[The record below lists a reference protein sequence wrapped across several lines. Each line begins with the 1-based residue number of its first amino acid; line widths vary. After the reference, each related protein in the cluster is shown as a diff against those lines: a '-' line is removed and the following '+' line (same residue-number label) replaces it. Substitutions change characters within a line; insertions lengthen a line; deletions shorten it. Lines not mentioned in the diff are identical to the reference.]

1 MMLETACTIMFG
13 YICLVIKVNAVFKS
27 KIFNTISEILP
38 KVTGV
43 LIFTYLILKYVFKLE
58 G

>member
-1 MMLETACTIMFG
+1 MMLETFCTIMFG
-13 YICLVIKVNAVFKS
+13 YICLVMEVDVKFKS
-27 KIFNTISEILP
+27 KTFNTINNIMP
-38 KVTGV
+38 RITGV